1 MQKTLNYKGLI
12 DKKTWGE
19 IEEFESLMINYG

>member
-12 DKKTWGE
+12 DKKTGGE
-19 IEEFESLMINYG
+19 IEEFESLMIN